1 MHWSCYS
8 FLFKVPDQPSISKRA
23 ARRVIQR
30 AIVLTGRDRSVRQN
44 IREVR
49 IATLWVLENWN
60 HERTV
65 NLERG
70 MVT

>member
-1 MHWSCYS
+1 M
-8 FLFKVPDQPSISKRA
+8 
-23 ARRVIQR
+23 IQR